1 MEAIVSKFRE
11 DMGALTRRLQASP
24 LTESHA
30 SVSDIR
36 DMIRRGDGVTHNR
49 GQSRKDNPHDEESSS
64 EDKEET
70 IPRTRPE
77 QSITTTNDTPSQGGF
92 DARLQYLHT
101 LWEGMK
107 KRAETVPVVR
117 PVDLKDHIQPYQH
130 QLQGTAVCLHA
141 EKTVFDCQLPKWDLE
156 KSNTEFDKD
165 FKSIGL
171 ANEDKSYGGGDE
183 EKQVNW
189 ASLIRAQQYAYHPE
203 LVRMMELERKMANQ
217 HLTAEGILEPIQ
229 MTTNEEKDYLDWKK
243 SINEGEKSRSARV
256 DVIIDIVGYSR
267 DIRPGYAILILNE
280 STFFLDVLE
289 AAFAHV
295 MCDPVKV
302 SRYGDRHGPAEPY
315 LTLQAF
321 SEASGTR
328 IMLTPR
334 STGGQGLNL
343 QAANVVIRCGAWW
356 KKSWEEHADHRVYRP
371 GQTKPVTIYELRA
384 DHCKVETY
392 KVKRRDKKNKT
403 NGTIMDM
410 VKMEDGVVPSKWDG
424 P

>member
-1 MEAIVSKFRE
+1 MISVRSF
-11 DMGALTRRLQASP
+11 ALYA
-24 LTESHA
+24 
-30 SVSDIR
+30 
-36 DMIRRGDGVTHNR
+36 
-49 GQSRKDNPHDEESSS
+49 
-64 EDKEET
+64 T
-70 IPRTRPE
+70 I
-77 QSITTTNDTPSQGGF
+77 
-92 DARLQYLHT
+92 LYLW
-101 LWEGMK
+101 L
-107 KRAETVPVVR
+107 
-117 PVDLKDHIQPYQH
+117 
-130 QLQGTAVCLHA
+130 
-141 EKTVFDCQLPKWDLE
+141 TVFDFHMPKWDLE

-171 ANEDKSYGGGDE
+171 ANEEKSYGGGDE

-243 SINEGEKSRSARV
+243 SIKEGEKSRSARL

-343 QAANVVIRCGAWW
+343 QAANVVI
-356 KKSWEEHADHRVYRP
+356 
-371 GQTKPVTIYELRA
+371 
-384 DHCKVETY
+384 
-392 KVKRRDKKNKT
+392 
-403 NGTIMDM
+403 
-410 VKMEDGVVPSKWDG
+410 
-424 P
+424 